1 VIGVESLSPK
11 PGILIWK
18 KKTHFNEWEFWY
30 DPNADRMMISNNAG
44 AIGTPAGAIG
54 NGPIMG
60 PGGIN
65 STGSAPASQFGQPTG
80 PTPTGPAPPTQGT
93 PPQQ

>member
-1 VIGVESLSPK
+1 VESTSPK

-44 AIGTPAGAIG
+44 TIGTPAGAAG
-54 NGPIMG
+54 NGTIMG

-65 STGSAPASQFGQPTG
+65 STGSAPPSQFGPSSSPPPGQPTQ
-80 PTPTGPAPPTQGT
+80 PTQPT
-93 PPQQ
+93 QPQQ

>member
-1 VIGVESLSPK
+1 VIGVESTSPK

-44 AIGTPAGAIG
+44 AIGTPAGAAG

-65 STGSAPASQFGQPTG
+65 PTG
-80 PTPTGPAPPTQGT
+80 GTGPQSPFSQPISTT
-93 PPQQ
+93 PPPSTSGTQPQQ